1 MAKSIETVEKIDDM
15 DNLIELTGLVSEHSG
30 QIKEMISLIDV
41 IEKSGILTLV
51 KAVLSDPDAIL
62 SVISSEMLRES
73 NVRFLRNSSSLV
85 SLLSHIDPDKLDNI
99 SRNVTASINSLGEA
113 PKGENIGI
121 LTIMQMMKDPD
132 IAEGIRLM
140 FGVLKGIGSAGKK

>member
-15 DNLIELTGLVSEHSG
+15 DNLIELTGLVSEHYG

-41 IEKSGILTLV
+41 IEKSGILTIIE
-51 KAVLSDPDAIL
+51 AVLSDPDAIL
-62 SVISSEMLRES
+62 SVVSNEMLRES
-73 NVRFLRNSSSLV
+73 NVRLLRNSSSLV
-85 SLLSHIDPDKLDNI
+85 SLLSHINSDKLDSI
-99 SRNVTASINSLGEA
+99 SRSLTESINGLGET
-113 PKGENIGI
+113 PKAENIGI

>member
-15 DNLIELTGLVSEHSG
+15 DNLIELTGLVSEHYG

-41 IEKSGILTLV
+41 IEKSGILTII

-62 SVISSEMLRES
+62 SVVSNEMLRES
-73 NVRFLRNSSSLV
+73 NVRLLRNSSSLV
-85 SLLSHIDPDKLDNI
+85 SLLSHINSDKLDSI
-99 SRNVTASINSLGEA
+99 SRSLTESINGLGET
-113 PKGENIGI
+113 PKAENIGI